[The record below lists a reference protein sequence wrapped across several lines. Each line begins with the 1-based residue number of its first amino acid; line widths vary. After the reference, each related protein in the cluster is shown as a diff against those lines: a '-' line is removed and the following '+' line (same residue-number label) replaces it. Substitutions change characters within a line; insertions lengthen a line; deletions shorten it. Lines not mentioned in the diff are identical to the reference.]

1 VRVVRGLV
9 STSWRFWIESS
20 AYVREF
26 QSRLLLTTLYF
37 SLLAPFGILVRVIRR
52 PIYGGT
58 RPVPAWSPRRMEQAD
73 IDSVR
78 RQF

>member
-1 VRVVRGLV
+1 
-9 STSWRFWIESS
+9 
-20 AYVREF
+20 
-26 QSRLLLTTLYF
+26 LLLTTLYF